1 MQIGARAVGWAWSRL
16 PTSTERGTITRVIR
30 AATAAVVSKAVAAA
44 VVKEVAAA
52 QAARPPEVPMM
63 AAPVVVS
70 VPVVPASRPHR
81 SPNHLRA

>member
-1 MQIGARAVGWAWSRL
+1 
-16 PTSTERGTITRVIR
+16 
-30 AATAAVVSKAVAAA
+30 VVSKAVAAA